1 MSTSSLRLTVSS
13 LSQTTYRLNLPTSF
27 SILNQR
33 KPNPFEPLLKM
44 KSIATIA
51 ALNTYVAMASA
62 EYFGLISL
70 RSGSP
75 IHYQDLTASNQSL
88 WLNKPTASFCP
99 PSVEKIASCPAGNT
113 TDFLGGTSTL
123 GMGALVPGGQQV
135 YIERETGA
143 VKYTI
148 AHSAAIPNDDI
159 QTGWNLTE
167 GDSFGYLANENG
179 GFIACPAS
187 DCDKDSWQVFVA
199 LECLDFD
206 DACLS
211 FDVIASNTTKAAA
224 WQYT

>member
-1 MSTSSLRLTVSS
+1 
-13 LSQTTYRLNLPTSF
+13 
-27 SILNQR
+27 
-33 KPNPFEPLLKM
+33 M

-51 ALNTYVAMASA
+51 ALNTYLSLASA
-62 EYFGLISL
+62 EFFGLISL

-75 IHYQDLTASNQSL
+75 IHYQDLTASNHSI

-99 PSVEKIASCPAGNT
+99 HSVAKIGSCPLGNS

-135 YIERETGA
+135 YIERDTGA
-143 VKYTI
+143 VKYTV
-148 AHSAAIPNDDI
+148 AHSASIPKDAI

-179 GFIACPAS
+179 GFVACPGS
-187 DCDKDSWQVFVA
+187 GHDKGSWQVFVA

-211 FDVIASNTTKAAA
+211 FDTIASSTTRAAA